1 MNEDA
6 EIARGKRNR
15 LRYAVMQ
22 REWLRVLP
30 KVSVIGVGVD
40 DEGVIEIREDFL
52 RGVVE
57 DGEQV
62 DALIAEAESK
72 GARW

>member
-6 EIARGKRNR
+6 EIVRGKRNR

-22 REWLRVLP
+22 RDWLRVLP
-30 KVSVIGVGVD
+30 KVSVIGTNVD
-40 DEGVIEIREDFL
+40 DDGVIEIREDFL

-57 DGEQV
+57 DGEAV
-62 DALIAEAESK
+62 DALIAEAEAK